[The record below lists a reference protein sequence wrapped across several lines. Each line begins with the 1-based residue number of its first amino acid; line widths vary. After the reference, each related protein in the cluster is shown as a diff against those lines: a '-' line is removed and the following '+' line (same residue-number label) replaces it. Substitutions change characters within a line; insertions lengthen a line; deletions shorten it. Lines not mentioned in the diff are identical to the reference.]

1 MVTHLK
7 YRYIDL
13 HLLDCIRTTLR
24 LIQMNVTDYKILFV
38 HACAPKVWKFIP
50 ASCSFPSTQLTLTL
64 LPHLPDYHSLGSG
77 GNPSPFLPILVRSW
91 RNKWKE
97 TEIQRAF
104 SLVFPRD
111 KLGFFSGVFPSLL
124 PAKLMLTPSMNPQR
138 KRKSTEESIHA
149 LAILQ
154 LIL

>member
-77 GNPSPFLPILVRSW
+77 GNPSPFLPILVRPW
-91 RNKWKE
+91 RNRSGKKQKFKE
-97 TEIQRAF
+97 LSHSCF
-104 SLVFPRD
+104 
-111 KLGFFSGVFPSLL
+111 LGISWVSFQGSSLL
-124 PAKLMLTPSMNPQR
+124 YFLLNWCLHPAWIHRERESQQRNQFTP
-138 KRKSTEESIHA
+138 
-149 LAILQ
+149 
-154 LIL
+154 